1 MSSDYSLDGFL
12 EAVELLC
19 DSRTEE
25 EKEEDVADV
34 EKEIVNAPKLDS
46 SIFSNFRLLMKS
58 SPRSKEVSK
67 TSECKKCEITRKRL
81 EEKIDKLE
89 AAVLFQQ
96 DQLFE
101 GYSNLKARIN
111 ILEEKEQKRQKV
123 HNGSV

>member
-12 EAVELLC
+12 EAVDFLYE
-19 DSRTEE
+19 SRTET

-58 SPRSKEVSK
+58 SPRSKDAVKSPD
-67 TSECKKCEITRKRL
+67 CKKCDLTRKRL

-101 GYSNLKARIN
+101 GYSNLKARIT
-111 ILEEKEQKRQKV
+111 ILEEREQKRIKG
-123 HNGSV
+123 NGAV